1 MSKAEQIEILKNRG
15 VLKVTGPD
23 AGKLLQS
30 MVTNNIL
37 KNSYSYNYLLTNQGK
52 FLFDFFVYKE
62 AEDSYW
68 LDADSE
74 MVSFLQ
80 KRLMM
85 YKLRSDCQLAEVSSE
100 YQVLYS
106 KEQIHE
112 GVKFSLQDPRYKKL
126 GYRSIISVPD
136 AANLQNLTDGLYLQ
150 DKYDYAI
157 IDGSLDLIYER
168 SIPVEYGA
176 EELNAV
182 DYRKGC
188 YVGQEVIS
196 RVKYQGVVRK
206 KIFKIEADSDLVITE
221 ERAPVL
227 DAAGEK
233 IGVVCS
239 SHKNQAIA
247 LLVEEKF
254 LGLEQKI
261 AMIEGQVVRVEIP
274 AWR

>member
-1 MSKAEQIEILKNRG
+1 MIEILKNRG
-15 VLKVTGPD
+15 VLQVIGPD

-30 MVTNNIL
+30 VVTNNVL
-37 KNSYSYNYLLTNQGK
+37 QNSYSYNYLLTNQGK

-68 LDADSE
+68 LDVDRE
-74 MVSFLQ
+74 MIGVLQ

-85 YKLRSDCQLAEVSSE
+85 YKLRSNCQLAEVSAE
-100 YQVLYS
+100 YQILYS

-112 GVKFSLQDPRYKKL
+112 GIKFSLQDPRYKKL
-126 GYRSIISVPD
+126 GYRSIIS
-136 AANLQNLTDGLYLQ
+136 AADSAQLQNLTDGLYLQ

-157 IDGSLDLIYER
+157 IDGSVDLIYER

-182 DYRKGC
+182 DYHKGC

-206 KIFKIEADSDLVITE
+206 KIFKIEADSDLVVTE

-233 IGVVCS
+233 IGTLCS
-239 SHKNQAIA
+239 LHKNQAIA

-261 AMIEGQVVRVEIP
+261 AMIEGQVVRVKIP
-274 AWR
+274 AWRVG